1 MAGGP
6 TYLVEVKDEHTG
18 ILIYRWSG
26 EAPNEYEALA
36 FAERELAREREHV

>member
-6 TYLVEVKDEHTG
+6 EYLVEIKDALTG

-26 EAPNEYEALA
+26 YADNETAVLT
-36 FAERELAREREHV
+36 FAERELRREAA